1 MSLLRNLQVKVL
13 LSALI
18 PGTLILIAVAV
29 IALYT
34 YDATVLDAVGQ
45 RDAELAR
52 LTADRFS
59 DGLNRQIERLQTVAD
74 SPHVRSLDTGR
85 LIATLDVGSYDLSSF
100 DGGVTIY
107 GPDRRAIWSNIG
119 TGADDLHEFP
129 IPKVFD
135 SAHSTLRPVSSG
147 VFRDSRNGRESILI
161 AVPIVAR
168 GEFTGVV
175 TGVATLRG
183 PLVSA
188 MFSELLNVSP
198 GDEGL
203 TYLVDGSGRS
213 IFHTYDGLVGAD
225 LKSHLPVGK
234 VNTGASGV
242 DLSTSPTGEYVISG
256 FAPVPGTS
264 WGVVTEQI
272 WSEVEG
278 PIRNSGWT
286 MLGLLVLGAAIASAG
301 VWFSTRRALR
311 PVRDLN
317 AGAQR
322 IASGDFDYT
331 IPANTGDEVQEL
343 AQQFNVMARALKE
356 SYAELEERVALRTRE
371 LAESDLENAAIAAI
385 GRVIGSSLDISL
397 VYDRFAEQTRR
408 LIDSDAIAILN
419 VYPARE
425 TFSFEYISGITI
437 PGRQPGTEYPLAGTA
452 THQAYR
458 TGEPVL
464 FQPESADQ
472 VEATF
477 PGLLPSWNQ
486 GLRSFLAA
494 PLISNNEVI
503 GVLWISSRS
512 EAAYAERH
520 AELAARVAA
529 QIAGGIA
536 NSQLYEEIQRFY
548 EQEQRRADQ
557 FRMIGEVGR
566 RISSILEI
574 DEILASIGELRDGWL
589 GYEMTA
595 VGIVENNELVLPIAA
610 NPQLSVPVRR
620 SLSDD
625 DDDRGITGLVA
636 STGQPIIVPDV
647 EKEPRY
653 RGIAEEP
660 DARSSVTVPISAGG
674 QTIGVLHT
682 QSIRPNAF
690 DEADQVVLQALAQEI
705 GIALENA
712 RLFQEQQDR
721 AEFFR
726 VVAQLSSRMSSNLDL
741 EEVLSQTAGMIQETF
756 GYYHVGIGLIEG
768 DEVVYKYGAGAP
780 SDNPAFRFDPA
791 RLKVGSEGLTGWV
804 ASSGSPLLVSD
815 VSADPRYVAM
825 RHASTRSELT
835 IPIRAKGD
843 VIGVLDLQSDHIGD
857 FDQGDLVMLQSL
869 ANEAGIAIENA
880 RLFEAERRRNE
891 QMAAIN
897 AVALNVSAVL
907 TLGELLPHVVQ
918 LVREMFGYHTVGVF
932 LVDDDSDEAVLQALD
947 SSDDIV
953 PVRGTQV
960 RIGEE
965 GIVGHVASTGLPWI
979 AADVSK
985 DPFYTT
991 LATSSTETRAELAM
1005 PIKQGDIVV
1014 GVLDVQSAQLDA
1026 FDDTDM
1032 LIAQTIANQ
1041 LAVAIENAR
1050 IFDETRD
1057 LAVLEERNRMAR
1069 EIHDTLA
1076 QGFTG
1081 IVIQLEA
1088 GEQAIEEHPN
1098 ELQQHIT
1105 VAKGLARQCLAEAR
1119 RSVWN
1124 LLPEDLEE
1132 NPLDV
1137 VIATEVERF
1146 DTTGGE
1152 VISFKLLGARRQLP
1166 AVAQA
1171 ALLRICQE
1179 SLTNMRKYAEARN
1192 VEVTLD
1198 FALDSVTLSVADDGV
1213 GFDPDAVRIE
1223 EGRGGFG
1230 LTGMR
1235 QRARLLQGDVEIASA
1250 PGKGTRVEARIP
1262 TT

>member
-1 MSLLRNLQVKVL
+1 MSFLRNLQVKVL

-52 LTADRFS
+52 LTADRLS
-59 DGLNRQIERLQTVAD
+59 DGLDHQIEHLQAVAD
-74 SPHVRSLDTGR
+74 SPGVQALEVDRAPPALDMSIHHLR
-85 LIATLDVGSYDLSSF
+85 SF

-107 GPDRRAIWSNIG
+107 GPDARPLWSNLEPG
-119 TGADDLHEFP
+119 GYDPAEFP
-129 IPKVFD
+129 MPDVFD
-135 SAHSTLRPVSSG
+135 AARSTLQPASSG
-147 VFRDSRNGRESILI
+147 VFRDPRTGRESILI

-168 GEFTGVV
+168 GEFVGVV
-175 TGVATLRG
+175 SGVATLRG

-188 MFSELLNVSP
+188 IFSELLDVSP

-242 DLSTSPTGEYVISG
+242 DLSTSPTGEFVISG

-264 WGVVTEQI
+264 WGVVTEQV

-286 MLGLLVLGAAIASAG
+286 MLGLLVLGAALASAG
-301 VWFSTRRALR
+301 IWFSTRRALR
-311 PVRDLN
+311 PIRDLN

-343 AQQFNVMARALKE
+343 SQQFNVMASALKE

-371 LAESDLENAAIAAI
+371 LAESDLENATIAEI

-397 VYDRFAEQTRR
+397 VYDRFAEQAKR
-408 LIDSDAIAILN
+408 LIDSDSIAILN

-425 TFSFEYISGITI
+425 TFSFAYISGITLR
-437 PGRQPGTEYPLAGTA
+437 GRQPGIEYPLRGTA
-452 THQAYR
+452 THRAYR

-464 FQPESADQ
+464 FQPESADE

-477 PGLLPSWNQ
+477 PGLLPGWSQ

-494 PLISNNEVI
+494 PLISHNEVI
-503 GVLWISSRS
+503 GVLWIGSRS

-520 AELAARVAA
+520 TELAMRVAA

-574 DEILASIGELRDGWL
+574 DEILATIGELRSGWL
-589 GYEMTA
+589 GYEMTS
-595 VGIVENNELVLPIAA
+595 VGIVENSELVFPTAA
-610 NPQLSVPVRR
+610 NPQISAPVRR

-625 DDDRGITGLVA
+625 DENRGITGLVA

-653 RGIAEEP
+653 LGITEEP

-674 QTIGVLHT
+674 QTFGVLHT
-682 QSIRPNAF
+682 QSRRHNAF

-705 GIALENA
+705 GIAVENA
-712 RLFQEQQDR
+712 RLFQEQQER

-768 DEVVYKYGAGAP
+768 DEVVYKFGAGAP
-780 SDNPAFRFDPA
+780 SDNPTFRFDPA
-791 RLKVGSEGLTGWV
+791 RLKIGSEGLTGWV
-804 ASSGSPLLVSD
+804 ANSGAPLLVPD

-825 RHASTRSELT
+825 RHVNTRSELT

-843 VIGVLDLQSDHIGD
+843 VIGVLDLQSDNIGD
-857 FDQGDLVMLQSL
+857 FDEGDLVMLQSL

-897 AVALNVSAVL
+897 GVALNVSAVL

-918 LVREMFGYHTVGVF
+918 LVRETFGYHTVAVF
-932 LVDDDSDEAVLQALD
+932 LVDDGSEEAVLQALD
-947 SSDDIV
+947 SSDDVV
-953 PVRGTQV
+953 PVRGTQL

-965 GIVGHVASTGLPWI
+965 GIVGHVAGTGLPWI
-979 AADVSK
+979 AADVSR

-991 LATSSTETRAELAM
+991 LSVPSLETRSELAM
-1005 PIKQGDIVV
+1005 PIKQGDMVV
-1014 GVLDVQSAQLDA
+1014 GVLDVHSAKLDG
-1026 FDDTDM
+1026 FDDIDM

-1088 GEQAIEEHPN
+1088 GEQAIEEDPD

-1124 LLPEDLEE
+1124 LLPENLEE

-1137 VIATEVERF
+1137 VIAAEVERF
-1146 DTTGGE
+1146 DTTGNE
-1152 VISFKLLGARRQLP
+1152 TISFKLLGARRQLP

-1179 SLTNMRKYAEARN
+1179 SLTNMRKYAHAGS

-1198 FALDSVTLSVADDGV
+1198 FALDSVTLSVVDDGV

-1235 QRARLLQGDVEIASA
+1235 QRARLLRGDIEIVSA

>member
-1 MSLLRNLQVKVL
+1 MSFLRNLQVKVL

-18 PGTLILIAVAV
+18 PGTLILIVVAL
-29 IALYT
+29 IALYA
-34 YDATVLDAVGQ
+34 YGATVRDLVEQ

-52 LTADRFS
+52 LTADRLS
-59 DGLNRQIERLQTVAD
+59 DGLDQQVRNLQAVAD
-74 SPHVRSLDTGR
+74 SASVQSFDTNR
-85 LIATLDVGSYDLSSF
+85 ALPALDVSSYDLQGF

-107 GPDRRAIWSNIG
+107 GPDRRALWSSLEPSEY
-119 TGADDLHEFP
+119 DLPEFP
-129 IPKVFD
+129 MPEVFD
-135 SAHSTLRPVSSG
+135 AAHATLQPATSG
-147 VFRDSRNGRESILI
+147 VFRDSRTGRESILI
-161 AVPIVAR
+161 AAPIVAR
-168 GEFTGVV
+168 GEFLGVV
-175 TGVATLRG
+175 SGVATLRG

-188 MFSELLNVSP
+188 MFSELLDVAP
-198 GDEGL
+198 GHEGF

-213 IFHTYDGLVGAD
+213 IFHDRDDLLGAD
-225 LKSHLPVGK
+225 LKAYFPVGE
-234 VNTGASGV
+234 VTAGASGA
-242 DLSTSPTGEYVISG
+242 DLSMSPTGEYVISG
-256 FAPVPGTS
+256 FAPVPGTN
-264 WGVVTEQI
+264 WGVVTEQL

-278 PIRNSGWT
+278 PIRNSSWT
-286 MLGLLVLGAAIASAG
+286 MLGLLVLGAALASAG
-301 VWFSTRRALR
+301 IWFSTRRALR
-311 PVRDLN
+311 PIRDLN

-343 AQQFNVMARALKE
+343 SQQFNVMARALKE
-356 SYAELEERVALRTRE
+356 SYAELEERVDLRTRE
-371 LAESDLENAAIAAI
+371 LAESDLENATIAEI

-397 VYDRFAEQTRR
+397 VYDRFAEQTKR
-408 LIDSDAIAILN
+408 LIDSDSIAILN
-419 VYPARE
+419 VYPGRE
-425 TFSFEYISGITI
+425 TFSFAYISGITI
-437 PGRQPGTEYPLAGTA
+437 PGRQPSIEYPLRGTV

-458 TGEPVL
+458 TGKPVL

-472 VEATF
+472 VEATY
-477 PGLLPSWNQ
+477 PGLLPGWSQ

-494 PLISNNEVI
+494 PLISHNEVI

-520 AELAARVAA
+520 TELAMRVAA

-536 NSQLYEEIQRFY
+536 NSQLYEEVQRFY

-574 DEILASIGELRDGWL
+574 DEILASIGDLRSGWL

-595 VGIVENNELVLPIAA
+595 VGIVENDELVFPTAA
-610 NPQLSVPVRR
+610 NPQLSAPVRR
-620 SLSDD
+620 SLSEDD
-625 DDDRGITGLVA
+625 EDQGITGLVA

-653 RGIAEEP
+653 RGISEEP

-674 QTIGVLHT
+674 QTLGVLHT
-682 QSIRPNAF
+682 QSSRPSAF
-690 DEADQVVLQALAQEI
+690 DETDQVVLQALAQEI
-705 GIALENA
+705 GIAVENA

-791 RLKVGSEGLTGWV
+791 RLKIGSEGLTGWV
-804 ASSGSPLLVSD
+804 AKSGAPLLVPD
-815 VSADPRYVAM
+815 VSAEPRYVAM
-825 RHASTRSELT
+825 RHVNTRSELT

-857 FDQGDLVMLQSL
+857 FDQGDLLMLQSL

-932 LVDDDSDEAVLQALD
+932 LVDDDSEEAVLQALD
-947 SSDDIV
+947 SSDDMV
-953 PVRGTQV
+953 PVRGTQLRV
-960 RIGEE
+960 GEQ
-965 GIVGHVASTGLPWI
+965 GIVGHVAGTGLPWI

-985 DPFYTT
+985 DQFYTT
-991 LATSSTETRAELAM
+991 LSIPSPETRSELAM

-1014 GVLDVQSAQLDA
+1014 GVLDVHSAQLDA

-1088 GEQAIEEHPN
+1088 GEQAIEEDPD

-1124 LLPEDLEE
+1124 LLPENLED

-1146 DTTGGE
+1146 DTTGSE
-1152 VISFKLLGARRQLP
+1152 TVSFRLLGARRQLP

-1179 SLTNMRKYAEARN
+1179 SLTNMRKYAEASS

-1198 FALDSVTLSVADDGV
+1198 FALDAVTLSVVDDGV

-1235 QRARLLQGDVEIASA
+1235 QRARLLRGDVEIDSA
-1250 PGKGTRVEARIP
+1250 PGRGTRVEARIP

>member
-18 PGTLILIAVAV
+18 PGTFILIAVAV

-34 YDATVLDAVGQ
+34 YDATVLEAVGQ

-52 LTADRFS
+52 LTADRFR
-59 DGLNRQIERLQTVAD
+59 DGFDRQIVHLQTVAD
-74 SPHVRSLDTGR
+74 SPDVQSLDISRPITI
-85 LIATLDVGSYDLSSF
+85 LNVSAYDLSSF

-119 TGADDLHEFP
+119 LGVDGLPEFP
-129 IPKVFD
+129 IADVFD
-135 SAHSTLRPVSSG
+135 AAHSTLQPASSG
-147 VFRDSRNGRESILI
+147 VFHDSRNGRESILI
-161 AVPIVAR
+161 AVPIVAS
-168 GEFTGVV
+168 GEFMGVV
-175 TGVATLRG
+175 SGVATLKG

-188 MFSELLNVSP
+188 MFSDLLDVSP

-213 IFHTYDGLVGAD
+213 IFHTQEGLVGAD
-225 LKSHLPVGK
+225 LRSHSPVGE
-234 VNTGASGV
+234 VRAGASGV

-256 FAPVPGTS
+256 FAPVPGTN
-264 WGVVTEQI
+264 WGVVTEQL

-278 PIRNSGWT
+278 PIRNAGW
-286 MLGLLVLGAAIASAG
+286 LVIGLLALGALLASAG
-301 VWFSTRRALR
+301 VWLSTSRALR
-311 PVRDLN
+311 PIRDLS

-322 IASGDFDYT
+322 IASGDFNYT

-343 AQQFNVMARALKE
+343 AQQFNVMASALKE

-371 LAESDLENAAIAAI
+371 LAESDLENAAIAEI

-397 VYDRFAEQTRR
+397 VYDRFAEQTKR
-408 LIDSDAIAILN
+408 LIDADSIAILN
-419 VYPARE
+419 IYPARE
-425 TFSFEYISGITI
+425 TFSFAYISGVML
-437 PGRQPGTEYPLAGTA
+437 PGRQPGTEYPLRGTA
-452 THQAYR
+452 TAQAYR
-458 TGEPVL
+458 TGKPVL
-464 FQPESADQ
+464 FQPESADA
-472 VEATF
+472 VEASF
-477 PGLLPSWNQ
+477 PGLLTVWNQ
-486 GLRSFLAA
+486 GLRSFLAV
-494 PLISNNEVI
+494 PLISYNEVI

-512 EAAYAERH
+512 EAAYDEPH
-520 AELAARVAA
+520 TELAIRVAA

-536 NSQLYEEIQRFY
+536 NSQLYEEVQRFY

-574 DEILASIGELRDGWL
+574 DEILASIGELRSGWL

-595 VGIVENNELVLPIAA
+595 VGIVENNELVFPVEA

-625 DDDRGITGLVA
+625 DENRGITGLVA

-653 RGIAEEP
+653 RGIPEEP
-660 DARSSVTVPISAGG
+660 YARSSVAVPISAGG

-682 QSIRPNAF
+682 QSTLPNTF
-690 DEADQVVLQALAQEI
+690 DETDQVVLQALAQEI
-705 GIALENA
+705 GIALQNA
-712 RLFQEQQDR
+712 RLFREQQDR

-780 SDNPAFRFDPA
+780 SDNPAFMFDPA

-804 ASSGSPLLVSD
+804 ASTGTPILAPD

-825 RHASTRSELT
+825 RHVNTRSELT

-843 VIGVLDLQSDHIGD
+843 VIGVLDLQSDHVGD

-918 LVREMFGYHTVGVF
+918 LVREMFGYHAVSVF
-932 LVDDDSDEAVLQALD
+932 LVDDDSDVAVLQALD
-947 SSDDIV
+947 SSDDV
-953 PVRGTQV
+953 APVRGTQV

-979 AADVSK
+979 APDVSK

-991 LATSSTETRAELAM
+991 LETTSLETRSELAM

-1014 GVLDVQSAQLDA
+1014 GVLDVHSAQLDA
-1026 FDDTDM
+1026 FDDSDM

-1088 GEQAIEEHPN
+1088 GEQAIEEDPG
-1098 ELQQHIT
+1098 EIQQHIT

-1146 DTTGGE
+1146 DRTGGE
-1152 VISFKLLGARRQLP
+1152 VISFKLLGGRRQLP
-1166 AVAQA
+1166 AAVQA

-1179 SLTNMRKYAEARN
+1179 SLTNMRKYAEARI

-1198 FALDSVTLSVADDGV
+1198 YALDSVTLRVVDDGT

-1223 EGRGGFG
+1223 EGQGGFG

>member
-1 MSLLRNLQVKVL
+1 MSFLRNLQVKVL

-18 PGTLILIAVAV
+18 PGTLILIVVAL
-29 IALYT
+29 IALYA
-34 YDATVLDAVGQ
+34 YGATARDLVEQ

-52 LTADRFS
+52 LTADRLS
-59 DGLNRQIERLQTVAD
+59 DGLDQQVRNLQAVAD
-74 SPHVRSLDTGR
+74 SASVQSFDTNR
-85 LIATLDVGSYDLSSF
+85 ALPALDVSSYDLQGF

-107 GPDRRAIWSNIG
+107 GTDRRALWSSLEPSEY
-119 TGADDLHEFP
+119 DLPEFP
-129 IPKVFD
+129 MPEVFD
-135 SAHSTLRPVSSG
+135 AAHTTLQPATSG
-147 VFRDSRNGRESILI
+147 VFRDSRTGSHSILI
-161 AVPIVAR
+161 SVPIIAG
-168 GEFTGVV
+168 GEFMGVV
-175 TGVATLRG
+175 SGVASLRG

-188 MFSELLNVSP
+188 MFSELLDVAP
-198 GDEGL
+198 GHEGF

-213 IFHTYDGLVGAD
+213 IFHDRDDLLGAD
-225 LKSHLPVGK
+225 LKAYAPVEE
-234 VNTGASGV
+234 VTTGASGA

-256 FAPVPGTS
+256 FAPVPGTN
-264 WGVVTEQI
+264 WGVVTEQL

-278 PIRNSGWT
+278 PIRNSSWT
-286 MLGLLVLGAAIASAG
+286 MLGLLVIGAALASAG
-301 VWFSTRRALR
+301 IWLSTRRALR
-311 PVRDLN
+311 PIRDLN

-343 AQQFNVMARALKE
+343 SQQFNVMASALKE
-356 SYAELEERVALRTRE
+356 SYAELEERVDLRTRE
-371 LAESDLENAAIAAI
+371 LAESVLENATIAEI

-397 VYDRFAEQTRR
+397 VYDRFAEQAKR
-408 LIDSDAIAILN
+408 LIDSDSIAILN
-419 VYPARE
+419 VYPPRE
-425 TFSFEYISGITI
+425 TFSFAYISGITI
-437 PGRQPGTEYPLAGTA
+437 PGRQPGIEYPLRGTA

-464 FQPESADQ
+464 FQPESADE
-472 VEATF
+472 VEANF
-477 PGLLPSWNQ
+477 PGLLPGWNQ
-486 GLRSFLAA
+486 GMRSFLAS
-494 PLISNNEVI
+494 PLISHNEVI

-512 EAAYAERH
+512 ESAYAERH
-520 AELAARVAA
+520 TELAIRVAA
-529 QIAGGIA
+529 QIAGGVA
-536 NSQLYEEIQRFY
+536 NSQLYAEVQRFY

-574 DEILASIGELRDGWL
+574 DEILTTIGELRSGWL

-595 VGIVENNELVLPIAA
+595 VGIVENDDLVFPTAA
-610 NPQLSVPVRR
+610 NPQLSAPVRR

-625 DDDRGITGLVA
+625 DENQGITGLVA

-682 QSIRPNAF
+682 QSTRPNAF

-712 RLFQEQQDR
+712 RLFREQQDR

-768 DEVVYKYGAGAP
+768 NEVVYKYGAGAP
-780 SDNPAFRFDPA
+780 SDNPSFRFDPA
-791 RLKVGSEGLTGWV
+791 RLKIGSEGLTGWV
-804 ASSGSPLLVSD
+804 ASSGAPLLVPD
-815 VSADPRYVAM
+815 VSIDPRYVAM
-825 RHASTRSELT
+825 RHVNTRSELT
-835 IPIRAKGD
+835 IPIRAKGN

-857 FDQGDLVMLQSL
+857 FDEGDLVMLQSL

-918 LVREMFGYHTVGVF
+918 LVRETFGYHTVAVF
-932 LVDDDSDEAVLQALD
+932 LVDDGSEEAVLQALD
-947 SSDDIV
+947 SSDDVV

-960 RIGEE
+960 RIGEQ
-965 GIVGHVASTGLPWI
+965 GIVGHVAGTGLPWI
-979 AADVSK
+979 AADVSN
-985 DPFYTT
+985 DQFYTT
-991 LATSSTETRAELAM
+991 LSIPSPETRSELAM

-1014 GVLDVQSAQLDA
+1014 GVLDVHSAQLDA
-1026 FDDTDM
+1026 FDDIDL

-1041 LAVAIENAR
+1041 MAVAIENAR

-1088 GEQAIEEHPN
+1088 GEQAIEEDPDG
-1098 ELQQHIT
+1098 LQQHIT

-1124 LLPEDLEE
+1124 LLPENLED

-1137 VIATEVERF
+1137 VIAAEVDRF
-1146 DTTGGE
+1146 DTTGSE
-1152 VISFKLLGARRQLP
+1152 AVSFRLLGARRQLP

-1179 SLTNMRKYAEARN
+1179 SLTNMRKYAEASS

-1198 FALDSVTLSVADDGV
+1198 FALDAVTLSVVDDGI
-1213 GFDPDAVRIE
+1213 GFDPHTVRIE

-1235 QRARLLQGDVEIASA
+1235 QRARLLRGDVEITSA
-1250 PGKGTRVEARIP
+1250 PDKGTRVEARIP
-1262 TT
+1262 TN

>member
-1 MSLLRNLQVKVL
+1 M
-13 LSALI
+13 
-18 PGTLILIAVAV
+18 
-29 IALYT
+29 
-34 YDATVLDAVGQ
+34 
-45 RDAELAR
+45 
-52 LTADRFS
+52 
-59 DGLNRQIERLQTVAD
+59 
-74 SPHVRSLDTGR
+74 
-85 LIATLDVGSYDLSSF
+85 
-100 DGGVTIY
+100 
-107 GPDRRAIWSNIG
+107 
-119 TGADDLHEFP
+119 
-129 IPKVFD
+129 
-135 SAHSTLRPVSSG
+135 
-147 VFRDSRNGRESILI
+147 
-161 AVPIVAR
+161 
-168 GEFTGVV
+168 
-175 TGVATLRG
+175 
-183 PLVSA
+183 
-188 MFSELLNVSP
+188 
-198 GDEGL
+198 
-203 TYLVDGSGRS
+203 
-213 IFHTYDGLVGAD
+213 
-225 LKSHLPVGK
+225 
-234 VNTGASGV
+234 
-242 DLSTSPTGEYVISG
+242 
-256 FAPVPGTS
+256 
-264 WGVVTEQI
+264 
-272 WSEVEG
+272 
-278 PIRNSGWT
+278 
-286 MLGLLVLGAAIASAG
+286 
-301 VWFSTRRALR
+301 
-311 PVRDLN
+311 
-317 AGAQR
+317 
-322 IASGDFDYT
+322 
-331 IPANTGDEVQEL
+331 
-343 AQQFNVMARALKE
+343 
-356 SYAELEERVALRTRE
+356 
-371 LAESDLENAAIAAI
+371 
-385 GRVIGSSLDISL
+385 
-397 VYDRFAEQTRR
+397 
-408 LIDSDAIAILN
+408 
-419 VYPARE
+419 
-425 TFSFEYISGITI
+425 
-437 PGRQPGTEYPLAGTA
+437 
-452 THQAYR
+452 
-458 TGEPVL
+458 
-464 FQPESADQ
+464 
-472 VEATF
+472 
-477 PGLLPSWNQ
+477 
-486 GLRSFLAA
+486 
-494 PLISNNEVI
+494 
-503 GVLWISSRS
+503 
-512 EAAYAERH
+512 
-520 AELAARVAA
+520 
-529 QIAGGIA
+529 
-536 NSQLYEEIQRFY
+536 
-548 EQEQRRADQ
+548 
-557 FRMIGEVGR
+557 GR

-574 DEILASIGELRDGWL
+574 DEILANIGELRSGWL

-595 VGIVENNELVLPIAA
+595 IGIVENGELVFPTAA
-610 NPQLSVPVRR
+610 NPQISAPVRR
-620 SLSDD
+620 SLSADD
-625 DDDRGITGLVA
+625 ENQGITGLVA

-653 RGIAEEP
+653 RGIEEEP
-660 DARSSVTVPISAGG
+660 DARSSVTVPISARG

-682 QSIRPNAF
+682 QSRHPNAF
-690 DEADQVVLQALAQEI
+690 DEADQIVLQALAQEI

-741 EEVLSQTAGMIQETF
+741 GEVLSQTAEMIQETF
-756 GYYHVGIGLIEG
+756 SYYHVGIGLIEG

-804 ASSGSPLLVSD
+804 AESGAPLLVSD
-815 VSADPRYVAM
+815 VSTDPRYVAM
-825 RHASTRSELT
+825 RHVNTRSELT

-843 VIGVLDLQSDHIGD
+843 VIGVLDLQSDHVGD

-918 LVREMFGYHTVGVF
+918 LVRETFGYHTVGVF
-932 LVDDDSDEAVLQALD
+932 LVNDDSDLAALQALD
-947 SSDDIV
+947 SSDDDV
-953 PVRGTQV
+953 APVRGTQV

-979 AADVSK
+979 APDVFK

-991 LATSSTETRAELAM
+991 LAVSSTATRSELAM

-1014 GVLDVQSAQLDA
+1014 GVLDVHSAQLDA
-1026 FDDTDM
+1026 FDDSDL

-1041 LAVAIENAR
+1041 MAVAIENAR

-1088 GEQAIEEHPN
+1088 GEQVIEEDPDD
-1098 ELQQHIT
+1098 LQQHIT
-1105 VAKGLARQCLAEAR
+1105 VAKDLARQCLAEAR

-1146 DTTGGE
+1146 DRTGGE
-1152 VISFKLLGARRQLP
+1152 VISFKLLGARRELP

-1179 SLTNMRKYAEARN
+1179 SLTNMRKYAEAHK

-1198 FALDSVTLSVADDGV
+1198 FALDSVTLSVVDDGV

-1235 QRARLLQGDVEIASA
+1235 QRARLLRGDVEIASS
-1250 PGKGTRVEARIP
+1250 PGKGTRVQARIP